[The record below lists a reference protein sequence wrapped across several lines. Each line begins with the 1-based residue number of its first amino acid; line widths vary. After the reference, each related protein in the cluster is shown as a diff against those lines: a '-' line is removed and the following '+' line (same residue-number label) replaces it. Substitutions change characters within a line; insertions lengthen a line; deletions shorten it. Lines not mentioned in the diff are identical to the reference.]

1 MNFYKNSLTAK
12 KYFKILNGFKKK
24 FSNKFVIQNS
34 GAFFGDK
41 SFYKLLVCFEL
52 LKKIKK
58 TKGDIIEFGVWNGNN
73 LLSIKKIVDFFKLK
87 KKIYGYDHFNGMP
100 SSSKDYRRNN
110 FAGDIKLVKYFI
122 NFFKLK
128 NIFLIKDDIKNLN
141 RHKHKFKKLS
151 LVYIDCDLYETT
163 KNILNI
169 LSPKIQKGGLIVF
182 DEGNKGNNSG
192 ETKALKEFYIKNK
205 KKYKKYILN
214 NKYQP
219 DVYLEKIN

>member
-1 MNFYKNSLTAK
+1 M
-12 KYFKILNGFKKK
+12 
-24 FSNKFVIQNS
+24 
-34 GAFFGDK
+34 
-41 SFYKLLVCFEL
+41 
-52 LKKIKK
+52 
-58 TKGDIIEFGVWNGNN
+58 
-73 LLSIKKIVDFFKLK
+73 
-87 KKIYGYDHFNGMP
+87 
-100 SSSKDYRRNN
+100 
-110 FAGDIKLVKYFI
+110 
-122 NFFKLK
+122 
-128 NIFLIKDDIKNLN
+128 IKDDIKNLN